1 MRDSNETHPQA
12 PGQNAPLATS
22 RRAFLTAGLA
32 AGGGLLLGFSL
43 ANEGMAAAGAP
54 VQLNTYVK
62 IAPDGAITI
71 LAKNPEIGQGV
82 KTMLP
87 MLIAEELDAD
97 WSRVKTEQTLAD
109 STLYGFQIAGG
120 STATPTN
127 YDALRRVGAAARSML
142 VQAAAAQWSVPAADL
157 TTRAGVVTHAAS
169 GRTATYGQLAEAA
182 ARITPPA
189 PAAVTLK
196 NPRDF
201 KIIGTDVLN
210 VDAPAIVRGVPM
222 FGIDVK
228 VPGMLHAVYV
238 KSPVFGAKLT
248 EANIEAIK
256 ALPGIRNAFVLRGG
270 TDPSGL
276 VDGVA
281 ILADLWWTANK
292 AREKLEVRWEA
303 TPHSNDGTQE
313 FAAKAASLKGAA
325 PQISVRK
332 DGDAAAALASA
343 ARVVEATYAYP
354 FLSHATLEP
363 QNCTAS
369 VTGDRVEIWAPT
381 QNPESGRQLVA
392 RALGVP
398 PANITIHMIRC
409 GGGFGRRLAN
419 DYMVEAAAIAKQAG
433 VPVKLIWTRQ
443 DDMAHDFYR
452 PAGVHH
458 FKAGL
463 DAAGKVI
470 AFTDHAVV
478 PGEGERP
485 AASAALGATEFP
497 ARFVDNLD
505 FGMTIAPFGTPT
517 GPLRAPGSNAN
528 AFIFQSFIDE
538 LAVAAGKD
546 PLQFRLDLFGPA
558 RVLAPL
564 PGPRPV
570 AFDVGRARGVLE
582 EVAARA
588 GWASRGSLPKGT
600 GMGIAFYFSHLG
612 YFAHVVKA
620 TVSHAGAW
628 QADRIW
634 VVGDV
639 GSQIVN
645 PINAINQVQGAVIDA
660 LTHGS
665 AAITV
670 TNGQTNEA
678 NFDSFPLVRI
688 SEAPP
693 VDVHFRLTDNPPTGL
708 GEPALPPVM
717 PALCNAIFAATGKRV
732 RTLPIVPGDLT
743 WS

>member
-1 MRDSNETHPQA
+1 MRDSQDTHPQA
-12 PGQNAPLATS
+12 PLSTS

-43 ANEGMAAAGAP
+43 TNEGMAAAGAP

-62 IAPDGAITI
+62 IAPDGLITI

-109 STLYGFQIAGG
+109 TTLYGFQIAGG

-127 YDALRRVGAAARSML
+127 FDALRRVGAAARSML

-201 KIIGTDVLN
+201 KIIGTNVLN

-238 KSPVFGAKLT
+238 KSPVFGAKLA

-270 TDPSGL
+270 SDPSGL

-292 AREKLEVRWEA
+292 ARAQLQVRWEA
-303 TPHSNDGTQE
+303 TPHLNDGTLE
-313 FAAKAASLKGAA
+313 LAAKAASLKGAA
-325 PQISVRK
+325 PQVSVRK

-343 ARVVEATYAYP
+343 AKVVEASYAYP

-398 PANITIHMIRC
+398 PGNITIHMIRC

-419 DYMVEAAAIAKQAG
+419 DYMVEAAAISKQAG
-433 VPVKLIWTRQ
+433 VPVKLLWTRQ

-452 PAGVHH
+452 PAGFHH

-505 FGMTIAPFGTPT
+505 FGMTIAAFGTPT

-528 AFIFQSFIDE
+528 AFVFQSFIDE
-538 LAVAAGKD
+538 LAIAAGKD
-546 PLQFRLDLFGPA
+546 PLAFRLDLFGPP
-558 RVLAPL
+558 RVLAPR

-588 GWASRGSLPKGT
+588 GWANRASLPKGT
-600 GMGIAFYFSHLG
+600 GLGIAFYFSHLG

-660 LTHGS
+660 LTHAS

-678 NFDSFPLVRI
+678 NFDGFPLVRMF
-688 SEAPP
+688 EAPP

-717 PALCNAIFAATGKRV
+717 PALCNAIFAATGKRI

-743 WS
+743 WGEPGL

>member
-1 MRDSNETHPQA
+1 MRDLEDAASY
-12 PGQNAPLATS
+12 APLATS

-54 VQLNTYVK
+54 VQLNTYVR
-62 IAPDGAITI
+62 IAPDGLITI

-97 WSRVKTEQTLAD
+97 WARVKTEQAVAD

-127 YDALRRVGAAARSML
+127 YDALRRVGAAARAML
-142 VQAAAAQWSVPAADL
+142 VQAAAAQWSVPADQLA
-157 TTRAGVVTHAAS
+157 TRAGVVTGPG

-189 PAAVTLK
+189 PAEVTLK

-210 VDAPAIVRGVPM
+210 VDGPAIVRGAPV

-238 KSPVFGAKLT
+238 KSPVYGAKLAS
-248 EANIEAIK
+248 ANIEAIK
-256 ALPGIRNAFVLRGG
+256 ALPGVKNAFVLRGAA
-270 TDPSGL
+270 DPSGL

-292 AREKLEVRWEA
+292 ARDSVEVTWAETA
-303 TPHSNDGTQE
+303 GSKDNS
-313 FAAKAASLKGAA
+313 AAFVTAAMALSGAA
-325 PQISVRK
+325 PKTSVRK
-332 DGDAAAALASA
+332 DGDAAAALAGA
-343 ARVVEATYAYP
+343 ARTVKASYAYP
-354 FLSHATLEP
+354 YLSHATLEP
-363 QNCTAS
+363 QNCTAR
-369 VTGDRVEIWAPT
+369 VDGDKVEIWAPT

-409 GGGFGRRLAN
+409 GGGFGRRLSN
-419 DYMVEAAAIAKQAG
+419 DYMVEAAAIAKEAG
-433 VPVKLIWTRQ
+433 VPVKLLWTRA

-452 PAGVHH
+452 PLGVHH
-458 FKAGL
+458 LAAGL
-463 DAAGKVI
+463 DAAGKVV
-470 AFTDHAVV
+470 AFTAHAVV
-478 PGEGERP
+478 PGDGERP
-485 AASAALGATEFP
+485 GPSAGLGPTEFP

-505 FGMTIAPFGTPT
+505 FGMTVARFSTPT
-517 GPLRAPGSNAN
+517 GPLRAPGSNAL
-528 AFIFQSFIDE
+528 AFVYQSFIDE
-538 LAVAAGKD
+538 LAHEAGQD

-558 RVLAPL
+558 RILPAP

-570 AFDVGRARGVLE
+570 VFDVGRARGVLE
-582 EVAARA
+582 EVARRA
-588 GWASRGSLPKGT
+588 NWTSRTSLPRGT

-620 TVSHAGAW
+620 TVTPAGAW
-628 QADRIW
+628 RADRIW

-645 PINAINQVQGAVIDA
+645 PINALNQVQGAVIDA
-660 LTHGS
+660 MTHAS

-670 TNGQTNEA
+670 SNGQTNEA
-678 NFDSFPLVRI
+678 NFDGFPLVRMN
-688 SEAPP
+688 EAPP

-717 PALCNAIFAATGKRV
+717 PALCNAIFAATGR
-732 RTLPIVPGDLT
+732 RIRALPIAPADLA